1 MDSIIFKYDLIT
13 KELLFRWKTSA
24 YNKQII
30 LFDKDD
36 KLCTVSDNSVRL
48 WDFDD
53 ALEQPPSIWATEE
66 YDKKTIVDTVF
77 INEGSIGSIYIV
89 IVTGCTFK
97 IFRNRLEATLVEVT
111 L

>member
-1 MDSIIFKYDLIT
+1 MFKYDLVT

-24 YNKQII
+24 LNKQII

-53 ALEQPPSIWATEE
+53 ALE
-66 YDKKTIVDTVF
+66 
-77 INEGSIGSIYIV
+77 
-89 IVTGCTFK
+89 
-97 IFRNRLEATLVEVT
+97 
-111 L
+111 